1 MSGRGRRF
9 PISPIPLAA
18 LTEDEI
24 LDQPSALVRAFQTG
38 ESLASPPAPTPRE
51 TEIIK
56 LFADD
61 LSVGEIAAHLTISR
75 YTVRSH
81 VEKMRLKYKK
91 RSIAGIV
98 ALALRQ
104 EWVT

>member
-9 PISPIPLAA
+9 PIPSLPMAELM
-18 LTEDEI
+18 EEEI
-24 LDQPSALVRAFQTG
+24 LKQPSALVRAFQAG
-38 ESLASPPAPTPRE
+38 EQFGPPPAPTPRE
-51 TEIIK
+51 AEIIK

-61 LSVGEIAAHLTISR
+61 LTVAEIAEQLTISR

-81 VEKMRLKYKK
+81 VENLRLKYKK

-98 ALALRQ
+98 ALVLRQ
-104 EWVT
+104 GWIL